1 MARVGLEEL
10 RLKKMVASDESLELL
25 SSSFASFPVSCVRL
39 FLSETGTNRRGK
51 EFGKN
56 KLISCSQDCNDGAR
70 SCKISSR
77 TRVLHKPGFTR
88 LFTAQNAFQPA
99 VKFSFLD
106 RSNHVTALAVT
117 LWSTHRL
124 LTLHHH
130 HVFKSSVQPEMSS
143 RKHDL
148 GRGCNGRGDVVRRS
162 ICNTWIHHSSSVSL

>member
-1 MARVGLEEL
+1 MKGKPHFADFNLVPYEWGGFVHPWIDALAMARVGLEEL

-88 LFTAQNAFQPA
+88 LFTAQNAFQSV

-117 LWSTHRL
+117 L
-124 LTLHHH
+124 
-130 HVFKSSVQPEMSS
+130 
-143 RKHDL
+143 
-148 GRGCNGRGDVVRRS
+148 
-162 ICNTWIHHSSSVSL
+162 